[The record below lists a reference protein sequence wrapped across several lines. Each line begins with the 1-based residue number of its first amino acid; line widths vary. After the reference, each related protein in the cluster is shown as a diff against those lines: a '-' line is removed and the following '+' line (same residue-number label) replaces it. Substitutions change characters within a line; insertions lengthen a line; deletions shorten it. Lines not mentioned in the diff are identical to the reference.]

1 MRSDLGVVRGIL
13 LYVLP
18 RLGVVAYGPIQYHTP
33 LWQLLATRGNVVPD
47 VLFLSDRGYRPL
59 TDPGFGASVAWDIDL
74 LSGYS
79 HSFLTRTGGRA
90 SRARR
95 MQALGQWLPAHDAVV
110 VNGYTDPW
118 MLLATALCRA
128 RGIPYFLRG
137 SSHPQG
143 QSPGLRR
150 HLRRVGVRLVVSA
163 SAGGLSMGRLN
174 DEFYRQQHARRVIFA
189 PNSVDNERFAGRPQI
204 GRSDLL
210 ARWGLKDDAPVIMF
224 CGKLIPRKRP
234 VDLVEALGML
244 PHECVVLFVGDGILA
259 NRVRASI
266 EPGRGAVT
274 GFINQAEL
282 PSYYHAADVLVLPSE
297 VEAWGLVINE
307 GMAAGTLPVVS
318 DRVGAAPDLVD
329 GLGEVY
335 PCGDVTGLATAL
347 GRALGRLED
356 PGIRDA
362 VRRHAARY
370 SLDRTAA
377 GFEEAVL
384 QLSTPKPTRTR
395 YRSLDTAREG

>member
-1 MRSDLGVVRGIL
+1 MRDIL
-13 LYVLP
+13 LHVLP

-33 LWQLLATRGNVVPD
+33 LWQRLADRGNVVPD
-47 VLFLSDRGYRPL
+47 VLFLSDRGYQPL
-59 TDPGFGASVAWDIDL
+59 TDPGFGTSVAWDIDL

-79 HSFLTRTGGRA
+79 HSFLTRTGNRA

-95 MQALGQWLPAHDAVV
+95 VKTLAQWLPSHDAVV

-118 MLLATALCRA
+118 MLLATGICRS

-150 HLRRVGVRLVVSA
+150 HLRRVGTRLVVSA
-163 SAGGLSMGRLN
+163 SAGGLSMGHLN

-189 PNSVDNERFAGRPQI
+189 PNSVDNERFARPPQI

-210 ARWGLKDDAPVIMF
+210 ARWGLKDNAPVIMF

-234 VDLVEALGML
+234 LDLIEALGIL
-244 PHECVVLFVGDGILA
+244 SHEYVVLFVGDGVLA
-259 NRVRASI
+259 NRVRAAI
-266 EPGRGAVT
+266 KPGQGAVT

-282 PSYYHAADVLVLPSE
+282 PSYYHAADILVLPSE
-297 VEAWGLVINE
+297 VETWGLVINE

-329 GLGEVY
+329 GIGQVY
-335 PCGDVTGLATAL
+335 PCADIAGLAAAL
-347 GRALGRLED
+347 DRALKELKD
-356 PGIRDA
+356 PGLRET
-362 VRRHAARY
+362 VQRHAARY

-384 QLSTPKPTRTR
+384 ALSGP
-395 YRSLDTAREG
+395 A

>member
-1 MRSDLGVVRGIL
+1 MDNVRSNLRVMRGIL
-13 LYVLP
+13 LHVLP

-33 LWQLLATRGNVVPD
+33 LWQLLANRENVIPD
-47 VLFLSDRGYRPL
+47 VLFLSDRGYHPL
-59 TDPGFGASVAWDIDL
+59 TDPGFGTSVAWDIDL
-74 LSGYS
+74 LSGYG
-79 HSFLTRTGGRA
+79 HSFLTRTGYPVA
-90 SRARR
+90 RARR
-95 MQALGQWLPAHDAVV
+95 IKTLAQWLPSHDAVV
-110 VNGYTDPW
+110 VNGYTHPW
-118 MLLATALCRA
+118 MLLAMAICRA

-143 QSPGLRR
+143 QSTGMRRYLRR
-150 HLRRVGVRLVVSA
+150 AGARMVVSA

-189 PNSVDNERFAGRPQI
+189 PNSVDNERFAVRPQI

-210 ARWGLKDDAPVIMF
+210 ARWGLKDNSPVIMF

-234 VDLVEALGML
+234 ADLIEALRIL
-244 PHECVVLFVGDGILA
+244 PHECVVLFVGDGMLA
-259 NRVRASI
+259 DRVRAAI
-266 EPGRGAVT
+266 KPGQGAVT

-282 PSYYHAADVLVLPSE
+282 PSYYHAADILVLPSE

-307 GMAAGTLPVVS
+307 GMAAGALPVVS
-318 DRVGAAPDLVD
+318 DRVGAGPDLVE

-335 PCGDVTGLATAL
+335 PCGDIAGLATAL
-347 GRALGRLED
+347 SRALRRLED
-356 PGIRDA
+356 PGIRDT
-362 VRRHAARY
+362 VQRHAARY

-384 QLSTPKPTRTR
+384 QLSTP
-395 YRSLDTAREG
+395 S